1 MYLDNLDCRPEQ
13 TSTGTILNKEVC
25 VYSTSL
31 KLCQMLVGEAFIWSD
46 EKNGIESSV
55 FVGPEDKPFIGLGG
69 EG

>member
-1 MYLDNLDCRPEQ
+1 
-13 TSTGTILNKEVC
+13 
-25 VYSTSL
+25 
-31 KLCQMLVGEAFIWSD
+31 MLVGEAFIWSD